1 MWEARRALDVC
12 QPQPEDVVLVECLR
26 RAREAGS
33 VCCIMLTPKLPELKS
48 LDFTVSES
56 IIQVK

>member
-1 MWEARRALDVC
+1 MCANLSQRM
-12 QPQPEDVVLVECLR
+12 VLVECLR
-26 RAREAGS
+26 HAREAGS